1 MTLMFIQFL
10 LNQAKNHYF
19 AEQAFFIPKRLEQAE
34 DYFVS

>member
-19 AEQAFFIPKRLEQAE
+19 AEQAFFIKRLEQVE